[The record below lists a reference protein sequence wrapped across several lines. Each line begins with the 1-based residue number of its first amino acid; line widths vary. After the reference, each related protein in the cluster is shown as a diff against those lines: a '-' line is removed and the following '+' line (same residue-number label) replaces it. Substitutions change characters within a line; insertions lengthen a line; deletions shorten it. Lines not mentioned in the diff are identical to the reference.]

1 MLPNISR
8 PRPKFTELVAKT
20 IIPPIISRIEMILL
34 AVFTVQQQHFSHGF
48 NFSDLIFQTIFSESI
63 FQNTAL
69 MHNRI

>member
-1 MLPNISR
+1 MLPNISS
-8 PRPKFTELVAKT
+8 PRPKFTASVPK
-20 IIPPIISRIEMILL
+20 IKIPPITRIEMILL